1 MSRKNKLI
9 DRFLSTPNDLTWE
22 ELVRILSS
30 FGYDEMTKGKTAGSR
45 RKFVNGNRD
54 VILLHKP
61 HPANVV
67 KTYAIRQVI
76 DHLKAKGLLED
87 E

>member
-1 MSRKNKLI
+1 MSRKIKLI
-9 DRFLSTPNDLTWE
+9 DRFLSTSNDLTWE
-22 ELVRILSS
+22 ELVKILSL

-45 RKFVNGNRD
+45 RKFVNADKD

-61 HPANVV
+61 HPVNVV
-67 KTYAIRQVI
+67 KIYAIRQI
-76 DHLKAKGLLED
+76 QNHLKEKGLLKD

>member
-1 MSRKNKLI
+1 MSRKSKLI
-9 DRFLSTPNDLTWE
+9 ERFLSTPNDLTWA
-22 ELVRILSS
+22 ELVSILSS

-45 RKFVNGNRD
+45 RKFVNAGSD
-54 VILLHKP
+54 IILLHKP

-76 DHLKAKGLLED
+76 DHLKAKGLLKD